1 MSSETLTNNISSEN
15 ELKNFFTSEQTNEVQ
30 ETKSIE
36 TQPELQLTEEVN
48 NQTQPVDELESF
60 FSSEPTPDS
69 NSLEGF
75 FTSGEKPEISN
86 LEKLEY
92 GWDKETMF
100 FGNVFRIGKA
110 KVQDLFDDDKT
121 FKDFIV
127 ENEKKRIE
135 AFDKEHW
142 KFTDKDKESGIVT
155 TGSVLADLLDPY
167 YLAGYLNPISL
178 KAMTNPISS
187 ATLNGLLV
195 GGDVVIDSL
204 SKTGE
209 VDWGNV
215 AVSSGTAAAIGAVIP
230 IGGNLLKKYAP
241 KLIKTEVDMVANFID
256 DKLAKQNNLS
266 VPQLKKIQVAAN
278 NPEVK
283 KASEE
288 LIKWTNNFVRPIAK
302 ETGKFKSLEK
312 TLLEKRDLLIKV
324 RKLKGRKKPKPNVP
338 GMLPQESLGKQI
350 INIRNEIIDAK
361 KASEEAKKILINT
374 QSKKLDKWGELVANR
389 NIKILEALK
398 KNETKFDWAVRG
410 LLSATIRPLV
420 GAGMGATGGIL
431 FGDEETDLM
440 YWIAAGAMAGQM
452 QKMVQ
457 RSSKFGTNLEKGKV
471 LGIIDREFTQL
482 TMQKVR
488 DLMSGTSASKLNS
501 YGGATEKISKM
512 LFREVDSPV
521 QEKSAIAVAE
531 QMQKYYFRK
540 ISNITKGYTDDEIA
554 AAVSINRGK
563 QLTKDTPTNI
573 EKLSTDLRNYMDE
586 FKSLYNDSG
595 FYSKKEIADY
605 FPRLLDYDVIKKD
618 EKAFLETL
626 EGIFKSLKY
635 KDPKKAAERYYQGHT
650 TSGDTVLNASVL
662 KEILSGKDKLTNR
675 NFIKTPVSDHIE
687 KERTLVGPYK
697 LVEEVLEKKGYLV
710 NDARAILSNVVND
723 SVKSIAFARQFGT
736 NGELLTPLMQQIKNK
751 YINSSLPKEKAI
763 NAANQEIKLVSE
775 SIDAYFDRYGKAMTG
790 AAKSSASILA
800 TLGNLNMLGRVTISS
815 LGDIVQPLQN
825 SANWKSIIKG
835 FKDTALT
842 NKRETGVAKALNQ
855 DIDNAIAASLDKSA
869 GFEGRNIMLNAGWVG
884 KTPTA
889 KVNNI
894 MFKALGLQWLTG
906 YARRFAYNTAAAD
919 AFYLS
924 QRLSKLAKNN
934 NLGKREAKQ
943 IVYFLENNYGIKT
956 NQALKIAQSKNF
968 DEAIKI
974 TTNKNSLNQAGI
986 IGANRDALIPQVSN
1000 RLLFTQSNNQ
1010 WVRLM
1015 GQFLSWAM
1023 AKSAQTNKILTR
1035 MENGNA
1041 KTLVKTL
1048 AVLPIYSGVQSL
1060 REIAK
1065 YGEVV
1070 TDYDADNNRWWAEG
1084 ARLSGMFG
1092 YLPELVANR
1101 FIGPGSREPWFLFP
1115 PAAQVASAPVEA
1127 LQSVWN
1133 DDTDRAIRILNER
1146 FFPLPNWRRNI
1157 SKLFSSPL
1165 KDFKTTPSGN
1175 LSAFAMGGIVKRKNF
1190 STGDLAEQA
1199 AKEVI
1204 YPVAKPEQTE
1214 ENTVAVQETVKPKEI
1229 IATPETS
1236 TALVKGNKIAKIIK
1250 NKLDERGIV
1259 NSENIAKGITGNI
1272 YAENSK
1278 FISSQE
1284 EKGDIDKLKDK
1295 QRGYGLFQFTDYKNN
1310 KGELIGHKTEYNKY
1324 LKKNNKVDSKESQ
1337 IDYVLDNIFEKN
1349 VGFNIGQG
1357 NKEMLQMTFEGG
1369 DATNIADI
1377 FMRLY
1382 EKPKSDESL
1391 EKRIKFA
1398 NSLNFDRE
1406 EFNIGGIVGK
1416 AVANQVTKA
1425 FGKKTAENT
1434 TKDLAKDVSDLLID
1448 RGKTA
1453 ITNTVGTYKKVNKI
1467 FDDANIKNVHDFGSG
1482 IGIGTR
1488 QFKNKKVTSHE
1499 PFVPD
1504 EKILKSKIKFDGEL
1518 FTGRLPDYRSVDDVI
1533 FKEGFGS
1540 KDGVVN
1546 ANVLNVIENTLE
1558 RDNVVKQ
1565 IGQLIS
1571 KKGMAIITT
1580 RGDEVAKV
1588 AEEAIKNNSKRVMR
1602 YGDGYILGK
1611 GTTSQ
1616 TFQKGFGKDELV
1628 NYIKFILG
1636 DMFSV
1641 EKIPGKYKISSSG
1654 VIIKK
1659 IKGDK

>member
-15 ELKNFFTSEQTNEVQ
+15 ELENFFTSEQPNEVQ

-142 KFTDKDKESGIVT
+142 KFTDKDKDSGIVT

-204 SKTGE
+204 AKTGE

-531 QMQKYYFRK
+531 QMQRYYFRK
-540 ISNITKGYTDDEIA
+540 IYNITKGYTDDEIA

-563 QLTKDTPTNI
+563 QLTKDTPTNV

-605 FPRLLDYDVIKKD
+605 FPRLLDYDAIKKD

-662 KEILSGKDKLTNR
+662 KEILAGKDKLTNR

-815 LGDIVQPLQN
+815 LGDVVQPLQN

-842 NKRETGVAKALNQ
+842 NKRETGAAKALNQ

-1127 LQSVWN
+1127 LQSLWN
-1133 DDTDRAIRILNER
+1133 DDTDRAIRIVNER
-1146 FFPLPNWRRNI
+1146 LFPLPNWRRNI

-1165 KDFKTTPSGN
+1165 KDFKTTPTGN
-1175 LSAFAMGGIVKRKNF
+1175 LSAFAMGGIVKRKGF
-1190 STGDLAEQA
+1190 KHGGLHDAAEQA

-1204 YPVAKPEQTE
+1204 YPVAKPEQTK
-1214 ENTVAVQETVKPKEI
+1214 ENTVIRQPEVYEDKEFI
-1229 IATPETS
+1229 
-1236 TALVKGNKIAKIIK
+1236 NYIK
-1250 NKLDERGIV
+1250 KV
-1259 NSENIAKGITGNI
+1259 
-1272 YAENSK
+1272 ENSK
-1278 FISSQE
+1278 LLGGDKNNIIHPSAEGGNDTLGFGHKLTDE
-1284 EKGDIDKLKDK
+1284 EKETGKVYEYDIDNLNEKKLDDILIRDLEKAELELLNNYPEEYTSLDKTKKQMLIDFQFNGGAGMVDKFKNFRDGLFTGNTDKIKKEYKRGYTDKNKNFKELVERNKEFANFFFNKLNKDK
-1295 QRGYGLFQFTDYKNN
+1295 
-1310 KGELIGHKTEYNKY
+1310 
-1324 LKKNNKVDSKESQ
+1324 
-1337 IDYVLDNIFEKN
+1337 LDRVEK
-1349 VGFNIGQG
+1349 
-1357 NKEMLQMTFEGG
+1357 
-1369 DATNIADI
+1369 
-1377 FMRLY
+1377 
-1382 EKPKSDESL
+1382 
-1391 EKRIKFA
+1391 
-1398 NSLNFDRE
+1398 
-1406 EFNIGGIVGK
+1406 NIGGIVGK
-1416 AVANQVTKA
+1416 AVASQVTKA

-1533 FKEGFGS
+1533 LKEGFGS

-1628 NYIKFILG
+1628 NYIKSILG
-1636 DMFSV
+1636 DGFKV

-1654 VIIKK
+1654 VVIKK

>member
-1 MSSETLTNNISSEN
+1 MSSETLNTNLSSEN
-15 ELKNFFTSEQTNEVQ
+15 ELENFFTSEQSNEVQ
-30 ETKSIE
+30 ETKLIE

-75 FTSGEKPEISN
+75 FVSGEKPEISN

-100 FGNVFRIGKA
+100 FGNAFRIGKA

-121 FKDFIV
+121 FKDFII

-204 SKTGE
+204 AKTGE

-215 AVSSGTAAAIGAVIP
+215 SVSAGTAAAIGAVIP

-241 KLIKTEVDMVANFID
+241 KLIKTEVDMVAKFID

-266 VPQLKKIQVAAN
+266 TPQLKKIQLAAN

-312 TLLEKRDLLIKV
+312 KLLEKRDLLIKV

-338 GMLPQESLGKQI
+338 GMLPQETLGKQI

-361 KASEEAKKILINT
+361 KISEEAKKVLINT

-389 NIKILEALK
+389 NVKILEALK

-410 LLSATIRPLV
+410 LLSATVRPLV

-531 QMQKYYFRK
+531 QMQRYYFRK
-540 ISNITKGYTDDEIA
+540 INKITTGYTDDEIA

-563 QLTKDTPTNI
+563 QLTKDTPTNV

-605 FPRLLDYDVIKKD
+605 FPRLLDYDAIKKD

-635 KDPKKAAERYYQGHT
+635 KDPKKAATRYYEGHT

-662 KEILSGKDKLTNR
+662 KDIMGGNTLKNR
-675 NFIKTPVSDHIE
+675 NFIKTPISDHIE

-710 NDARAILSNVVND
+710 NDARSILSNVVND

-825 SANWKSIIKG
+825 SSNWRSIIKG

-842 NKRETGVAKALNQ
+842 NKRETGLAKSLNQ

-906 YARRFAYNTAAAD
+906 YARRFAYNTASAD

-943 IVYFLENNYGIKT
+943 ITYFLENNYGIKA

-974 TTNKNSLNQAGI
+974 TTSKNSLNQAGI

-1127 LQSVWN
+1127 LQSLWN
-1133 DDTDRAIRILNER
+1133 DDTDRAIRIVNER
-1146 FFPLPNWRRNI
+1146 LLPLPNWRRNI
-1157 SKLFSSPL
+1157 SKIFSSPL
-1165 KDFKTTPSGN
+1165 KTFKTTPTGN
-1175 LSAFAMGGIVKRKNF
+1175 LSAFAMGGIVKRKRF

-1204 YPVAKPEQTE
+1204 YPMAKPEQTE
-1214 ENTVAVQETVKPKEI
+1214 ENTAISQPEVYEDKEFLNYIKKVENNPLRLGDKNNIVHESAEGGNDTVAYGHKLTDEEKKTGMIYEYDINNLNDEQMNDILIRDLEKAELELLNNYPEEYTSLDKTKKQMLIDFQFNGGAGMVDKFEKFRDGLFTGNNSKIKTEYKRGYTDKNKNFKE
-1229 IATPETS
+1229 
-1236 TALVKGNKIAKIIK
+1236 LVERNKDFANFFF
-1250 NKLDERGIV
+1250 NKLDKDKLERVEKNLGGIIGKA
-1259 NSENIAKGITGNI
+1259 IAK
-1272 YAENSK
+1272 K
-1278 FISSQE
+1278 IS
-1284 EKGDIDKLKDK
+1284 
-1295 QRGYGLFQFTDYKNN
+1295 
-1310 KGELIGHKTEYNKY
+1310 
-1324 LKKNNKVDSKESQ
+1324 
-1337 IDYVLDNIFEKN
+1337 
-1349 VGFNIGQG
+1349 
-1357 NKEMLQMTFEGG
+1357 
-1369 DATNIADI
+1369 
-1377 FMRLY
+1377 
-1382 EKPKSDESL
+1382 
-1391 EKRIKFA
+1391 
-1398 NSLNFDRE
+1398 
-1406 EFNIGGIVGK
+1406 
-1416 AVANQVTKA
+1416 
-1425 FGKKTAENT
+1425 
-1434 TKDLAKDVSDLLID
+1434 KDVVK
-1448 RGKTA
+1448 RGDTA
-1453 ITNTVGTYKKVNKI
+1453 ISTTIGTYKKINNIFNDNKV
-1467 FDDANIKNVHDFGSG
+1467 KTVHDFGSG
-1482 IGIGTR
+1482 LGLGSKEFT
-1488 QFKNKKVTSHE
+1488 NKIVTNHE
-1499 PFVPD
+1499 PFVPL
-1504 EKILKSKIKFDGEL
+1504 ERIIKAKGKVPNYK
-1518 FTGRLPDYRSVDDVI
+1518 TADDVI
-1533 FKEGFGS
+1533 FKEGFAS

-1546 ANVLNVIENTLE
+1546 ANVLNVIEDPME
-1558 RDNVVKQ
+1558 RSNVVRQ
-1565 IGQLIS
+1565 ISQLIS
-1571 KKGMAIITT
+1571 NKGMAVITT
-1580 RGDEVAKV
+1580 RGSEVTKA
-1588 AEEAIKNNSKRVMR
+1588 AQTSKNAVPFN
-1602 YGDGYILGK
+1602 DGWIFGK
-1611 GTTSQ
+1611 GDKK
-1616 TFQKGFGKDELV
+1616 TFQKGYSQKELEE
-1628 NYIKFILG
+1628 YIKSILG
-1636 DMFSV
+1636 DKFSV
-1641 EKIPGKYKISSSG
+1641 VKIPSKYKVSSSG